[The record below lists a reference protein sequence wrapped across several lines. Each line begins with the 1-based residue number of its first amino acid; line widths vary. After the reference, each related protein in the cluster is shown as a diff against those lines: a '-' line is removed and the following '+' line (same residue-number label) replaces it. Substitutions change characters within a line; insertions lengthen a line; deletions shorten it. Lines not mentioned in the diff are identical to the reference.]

1 MLAKAIAKESH
12 ATFVNVSLSSIM
24 VSHFILFT
32 FFTKL
37 FTHNTNSST
46 KNKWFGESNKLI
58 SATFNL
64 ARKLAP
70 SVIFIDEMDS
80 FLSQRDSTEGSAV
93 NSMKSE
99 FLTLWDGLLSEK
111 TNNNNSDTDIL
122 PQPPIIVLGAT
133 NRPYDVDP
141 AILRRLPR
149 SFEIALPNCSSRLQ
163 LLNLFLQ
170 KQSMSKEAK
179 EYVSS
184 VAEQTEGYS
193 GSDLKEVCRAAAWEP
208 VRELTSGASQKA
220 VGCLNEK
227 SKRSK
232 ELKRTSSGFPPRGTK
247 ARPVNVNDF
256 DLALQ
261 KVKKT
266 GDAAR
271 QFHKKEF
278 IRGRED
284 RRALQAEINNMNGI
298 SKQSPEQVDINQ
310 LMAAA
315 MAAMS
320 SVQNRDDA
328 NGQHD
333 DDDSDGPPEILNLN

>member
-1 MLAKAIAKESH
+1 M
-12 ATFVNVSLSSIM
+12 
-24 VSHFILFT
+24 
-32 FFTKL
+32 
-37 FTHNTNSST
+37 
-46 KNKWFGESNKLI
+46 
-58 SATFNL
+58 

-111 TNNNNSDTDIL
+111 KNQSTAIPML

-149 SFEIALPNCSSRLQ
+149 SFEIPLPNYSSRLQ

-170 KQSMSKEAK
+170 KQSMTKEAMQ
-179 EYVSS
+179 YVTT
-184 VAEQTEGYS
+184 VAKKTEGYS

-220 VGCLNEK
+220 VGVDSKQANKLN
-227 SKRSK
+227 
-232 ELKRTSSGFPPRGTK
+232 RTSSGFPPRGTK

-256 DLALQ
+256 ELALQ

-284 RRALQAEINNMNGI
+284 RKAMSEEINKMNGGT
-298 SKQSPEQVDINQ
+298 SAPQQVDINQ

-315 MAAMS
+315 MAAMANAQNE
-320 SVQNRDDA
+320 SVTEQNNED
-328 NGQHD
+328 
-333 DDDSDGPPEILNLN
+333 DGPPEMFVDATG

>member
-1 MLAKAIAKESH
+1 MIELLSC
-12 ATFVNVSLSSIM
+12 TNDSNSLF
-24 VSHFILFT
+24 HLH
-32 FFTKL
+32 TKL
-37 FTHNTNSST
+37 SR
-46 KNKWFGESNKLI
+46 FGESNKLI

-99 FLTLWDGLLSEK
+99 FLTLWDGLLSGK
-111 TNNNNSDTDIL
+111 KKQSDSIL

-133 NRPYDVDP
+133 NRPFDVDP

-149 SFEIALPNCSSRLQ
+149 SFEIALPNYNSRLQ

-170 KQSMSKEAK
+170 KQSMTKEAQ
-179 EYVSS
+179 EYVTT
-184 VAEQTEGYS
+184 VAKKTEGYS

-208 VRELTSGASQKA
+208 VRELTSGASQMA
-220 VGCLNEK
+220 VGAASKK
-227 SKRSK
+227 SKPIGQ
-232 ELKRTSSGFPPRGTK
+232 LKRTSSGFPARGIK
-247 ARPVNVNDF
+247 ARPVNANDF

-266 GDAAR
+266 GDSAR

-284 RRALQAEINNMNGI
+284 RRAMEEEINKMNGNATAA
-298 SKQSPEQVDINQ
+298 QQVDINQ
-310 LMAAA
+310 LIAAA
-315 MAAMS
+315 MSAMGN
-320 SVQNRDDA
+320 VQNGNNAKGHNDDE
-328 NGQHD
+328 
-333 DDDSDGPPEILNLN
+333 DSDEPPEMFRMPPMD

>member
-1 MLAKAIAKESH
+1 
-12 ATFVNVSLSSIM
+12 
-24 VSHFILFT
+24 
-32 FFTKL
+32 
-37 FTHNTNSST
+37 
-46 KNKWFGESNKLI
+46 
-58 SATFNL
+58 
-64 ARKLAP
+64 
-70 SVIFIDEMDS
+70 MDS

-111 TNNNNSDTDIL
+111 KNQYESAAPIL

-149 SFEIALPNCSSRLQ
+149 SFEIALPNYSSRLQ

-170 KQSMSKEAK
+170 KQNMTKEARD
-179 EYVSS
+179 YVAT
-184 VAEQTEGYS
+184 VAKQTEGYS

-208 VRELTSGASQKA
+208 VRELTSGASQMA
-220 VGCLNEK
+220 VGCLNNNSKQRK
-227 SKRSK
+227 S
-232 ELKRTSSGFPPRGTK
+232 LKRTSSGFPPRGTK

-266 GDAAR
+266 GDSAR

-284 RRALQAEINNMNGI
+284 RMAMAEEIKKMNG
-298 SKQSPEQVDINQ
+298 KSPVPPQVDINQ

-315 MAAMS
+315 MAAMN
-320 SVQNRDDA
+320 SVQNTSDVR
-328 NGQHD
+328 NGEQNGE
-333 DDDSDGPPEILNLN
+333 DSDDEPPEMFVDASNGVNRN